1 MDRVDN
7 VISLAN
13 IVHKNLYAQGAS
25 QNKIKTCVGLKTVME
40 TAKKAML
47 STAACC
53 NM

>member
-7 VISLAN
+7 VISLSN
-13 IVHKNLYAQGAS
+13 IVQKNLYAQGTS

-40 TAKKAML
+40 TAKGAL
-47 STAACC
+47 SAAARC